1 VSDLVLWLV
10 RTDAR
15 MWLCVVVA
23 LSLMV
28 VAGCVAWPFKT
39 VKEESDDA
47 LTNAKNRRTGSHP
60 RG

>member
-1 VSDLVLWLV
+1 MSDLVLWLV

-15 MWLCVVVA
+15 MWLSVVVV

-39 VKEESDDA
+39 VKEVGDVGSE
-47 LTNAKNRRTGSHP
+47 TG
-60 RG
+60 GKE

>member
-10 RTDAR
+10 RTDAS
-15 MWLCVVVA
+15 MWFAVVVV
-23 LSLMV
+23 LCGFV

-47 LTNAKNRRTGSHP
+47 ITNAKNR
-60 RG
+60 

>member
-1 VSDLVLWLV
+1 MWLV

-47 LTNAKNRRTGSHP
+47 LNNAKDRRTGSHP

>member
-28 VAGCVAWPFKT
+28 VAGFVAWPFT
-39 VKEESDDA
+39 RNKEVGDE
-47 LTNAKNRRTGSHP
+47 
-60 RG
+60 

>member
-1 VSDLVLWLV
+1 MTDLVLWLV

-28 VAGCVAWPFKT
+28 VAGCVAWPFTKN
-39 VKEESDDA
+39 KEVEDDA
-47 LTNAKNRRTGSHP
+47 LSNAKDRRTGSHP